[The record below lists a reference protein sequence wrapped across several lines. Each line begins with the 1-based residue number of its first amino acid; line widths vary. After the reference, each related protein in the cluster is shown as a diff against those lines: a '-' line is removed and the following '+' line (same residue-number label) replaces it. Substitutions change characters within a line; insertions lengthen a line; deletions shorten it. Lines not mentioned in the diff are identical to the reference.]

1 MTASI
6 CFLVRAAL
14 LMAVILGLDKV
25 MLLLRIVA
33 ITRAAMDV
41 RFSIPSQNVE
51 AKVSLSAICVW
62 ATITMLSV
70 NRHLWIDFR
79 CPSADTAFKV
89 FHPGYSCAGKERQH
103 LRGTYSGATHQYV
116 LMCAV

>member
-1 MTASI
+1 MLSGARSAAAGGYLRLGQGDVTAADRRYHS
-6 CFLVRAAL
+6 CGNGCAL
-14 LMAVILGLDKV
+14 QYPVAV
-25 MLLLRIVA
+25 
-33 ITRAAMDV
+33 
-41 RFSIPSQNVE
+41 NVE
-51 AKVSLSAICVW
+51 AEVSLSAICVW

-70 NRHLWIDFR
+70 NRHFWIDFR

-103 LRGTYSGATHQYV
+103 LRGTYSGATHEYV